1 MKISGIELVEGSDVK
16 NLTISSGASSFPSN
30 PNNAE
35 LFYRTDDDTRVVGL
49 YLYIS
54 GAWQRLASHASVSIP
69 SGTALPALA
78 NIGDVFYR
86 TGGVTGL
93 YVYTGLSWT
102 AVVGTGSG
110 GTIAAVY
117 DAPFVPTVVDGST
130 VLQLDDSYA
139 AGTSSVWVGG
149 LRQKRGVDYA
159 ETSSTE
165 LTLNFAVTSDD
176 VAAGMNVVVDY
187 IAA

>member
-1 MKISGIELVEGSDVK
+1 MKISGIELAAGSDIV
-16 NLTISSGASSFPSN
+16 NLVVENGISFPVA

-35 LFYRTDDDTRVVGL
+35 LFYRTDADTRVVGL
-49 YLYIS
+49 YLYINN
-54 GAWQRLASHASVSIP
+54 AWQRLASHASVCIP
-69 SGTALPALA
+69 SGETLPALA

-86 TGGVTGL
+86 TSGVTGL

-110 GTIAAVY
+110 STVTTVY
-117 DAPFVPTVVDGST
+117 DAPFTPTVVGGTT

-139 AGTSSVWVGG
+139 ASTSCVWVGG